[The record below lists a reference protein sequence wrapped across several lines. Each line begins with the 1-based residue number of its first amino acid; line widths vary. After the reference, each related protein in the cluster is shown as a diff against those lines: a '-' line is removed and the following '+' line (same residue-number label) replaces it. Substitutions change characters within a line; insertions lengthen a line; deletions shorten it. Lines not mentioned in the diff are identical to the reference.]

1 MYRFFQRFTPAFLRK
16 LDHQLLVSRP
26 GLWATRVHYLLFYW
40 LMGAGLA
47 SLLLML
53 MPIQLHDVPK
63 GESSAIMLMIV
74 SGIALLA
81 WAVQLAHYQP
91 WKQGESHWRLHALRD
106 QGIYFLGVG
115 LLLLLP
121 LGFYA
126 IHQQRVDMAVDDAE
140 LRADEQAFD
149 KVDQFLHILYVNPE
163 EFKEGQGQEYS
174 AKSIQ
179 NEIKK
184 FETYQKIG
192 AKYGARD
199 LVYSL
204 DVENIIHR
212 YLEGESYHDQRRQ
225 IRAISNEVGSN
236 MRLLKRAEKPIIRDV
251 EDWLVILAVWASFG
265 LVLLL
270 FVRSSWQTF
279 LLSVV
284 SGLGLLMVES
294 LVVGIAFATDLFHDD
309 ETALVVVLGLN
320 WLVLGGM
327 AFLGEVKS
335 SRQQQIRMIALS
347 LFTVLT
353 TILPVIAKE
362 MLAGG
367 SDRDALLL
375 YVVSCG
381 ITFLL
386 WNLLFQGRMLQL
398 VVSPKKQ

>member
-1 MYRFFQRFTPAFLRK
+1 MYRLFQRFTPAFLRK

-53 MPIQLHDVPK
+53 MPIQLHDVPEGK
-63 GESSAIMLMIV
+63 NSTVMLMIV
-74 SGIALLA
+74 SAFSLLA

-91 WKQGESHWRLHALRD
+91 WKQGESHWRLHAFRD

-126 IHQQRVDMAVDDAE
+126 LHQQRVDFAVADSQLDADMDE
-140 LRADEQAFD
+140 FESLGNIFHLDGNVALETNAD
-149 KVDQFLHILYVNPE
+149 VDEMI
-163 EFKEGQGQEYS
+163 QG
-174 AKSIQ
+174 
-179 NEIKK
+179 
-184 FETYQKIG
+184 YQVLA
-192 AKYGARD
+192 AKYGSKHVA
-199 LVYSL
+199 YSL
-204 DVENIIHR
+204 NREDMLHKMAKGKRLHDEILALQSIRREVNTNFR
-212 YLEGESYHDQRRQ
+212 RLE
-225 IRAISNEVGSN
+225 
-236 MRLLKRAEKPIIRDV
+236 RAERPILRRTD
-251 EDWLVILAVWASFG
+251 DRLTLFAVWASFG

-279 LLSVV
+279 LLSII
-284 SGLGLLMVES
+284 SGLGLLLVES
-294 LVVGIAFATDLFHDD
+294 LIIGIVLATDIIRAD
-309 ETALVVVLGLN
+309 EEFVVLMLGLN

-353 TILPVIAKE
+353 TIIPAIAKE
-362 MLAGG
+362 MLDGG
-367 SDRDALLL
+367 PDREALLL
-375 YVVSCG
+375 YIVSCG
-381 ITFLL
+381 ITFIL